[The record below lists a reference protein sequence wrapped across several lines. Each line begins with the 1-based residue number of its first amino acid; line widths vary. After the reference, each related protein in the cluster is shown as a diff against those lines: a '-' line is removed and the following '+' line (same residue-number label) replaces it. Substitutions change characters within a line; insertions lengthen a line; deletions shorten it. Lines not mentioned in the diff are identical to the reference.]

1 MLPRQKITPE
11 DHRRLG
17 FSVNNSQGLRCGPFL
32 FVSGQVDLDAEARMV
47 HPGDL
52 EAQASAVVGHVKSVL
67 EAGGA
72 EADDLVKMTAYYV
85 SDGSVD
91 EASLLGQLAAAL
103 GPLRGPGPAITLV
116 PLESLAYPGMEIEI
130 EAMAM
135 RDLNGPRLPRA
146 AAWDPE
152 APRLPPPFSQAVR
165 CGEMIFS
172 SGMTAVDAGG
182 RVAAPGDLAAQSRLV
197 LPKIDG
203 LFRQLG
209 ADLWDAVKTNV
220 FNVEPGTQADWAAP
234 ALIRAGH
241 FREPGP
247 AATGISL
254 PRLWPEGARVLNDV
268 IAMRGLDGARLPRRT
283 AWPSGHWDWPVH
295 LPYRHGLVCGD
306 LAFLGGQ
313 VSLTPAAE
321 VIAPGDMVAQTTH
334 AMNNIGGV
342 LGELGLGFENVV
354 KVNAF
359 YADGVGEDVLQR
371 NAEVRFA
378 YFQGDPGPAST
389 GVTVPYL
396 AYENMLIEIDLIAM
410 I

>member
-1 MLPRQKITPE
+1 MRLRDTAPHGRE
-11 DHRRLG
+11 AARRARIDG

-209 ADLWDAVKTNV
+209 ADLWRT
-220 FNVEPGTQADWAAP
+220 
-234 ALIRAGH
+234 
-241 FREPGP
+241 GP
-247 AATGISL
+247 R
-254 PRLWPEGARVLNDV
+254 PP
-268 IAMRGLDGARLPRRT
+268 
-283 AWPSGHWDWPVH
+283 
-295 LPYRHGLVCGD
+295 
-306 LAFLGGQ
+306 
-313 VSLTPAAE
+313 
-321 VIAPGDMVAQTTH
+321 
-334 AMNNIGGV
+334 
-342 LGELGLGFENVV
+342 
-354 KVNAF
+354 
-359 YADGVGEDVLQR
+359 
-371 NAEVRFA
+371 
-378 YFQGDPGPAST
+378 
-389 GVTVPYL
+389 
-396 AYENMLIEIDLIAM
+396 
-410 I
+410 